1 MYNFLW
7 QRLKNQPRSFKDW
20 IYPLGNKIIT
30 RKKKKKPKKKKNWQ
44 DKVGNPWQTRNKD

>member
-30 RKKKKKPKKKKNWQ
+30 RKKKKPKKKKKLARQGWQ
-44 DKVGNPWQTRNKD
+44 SLADKE

>member
-7 QRLKNQPRSFKDW
+7 QRLKNQPRTFKDW

-30 RKKKKKPKKKKNWQ
+30 RGGKKKLARQ
-44 DKVGNPWQTRNKD
+44 GQQSLADKE